1 MGEYVFTKIEDDKK
15 TNEAII
21 DFINQLENSLKGA
34 YSIAKQL
41 EKQIPEQQPTT
52 NEEKSLYNGN
62 YIKFLKTIS
71 DNCEF
76 SIKKVE
82 EFKKELS
89 NAHIVEEDIIEEFPL
104 KARNALRES
113 ENKEQTYKELL
124 EDLDNRFNSL
134 KDKDKYKDQ
143 VEKIKKD
150 LDAFY
155 KETFKK

>member
-52 NEEKSLYNGN
+52 NEEKSLYNG
-62 YIKFLKTIS
+62 KFIS
-71 DNCEF
+71 SLGSIADNCEYD
-76 SIKKVE
+76 IKVLE
-82 EFKKELS
+82 EYKKELT

-150 LDAFY
+150 LDGFY
-155 KETFKK
+155 KNTFKK